1 MSTQVWLGILF
12 LALIV
17 IWIVELYWV
26 ARMAEEWG
34 RDTLTLVS
42 GAAIFFV
49 FAAPL
54 TMIAPGLVER
64 VGDFWDALVRPLG
77 TRARRRRQSTPRL
90 VMPGRTVFLEQERI
104 RIGRYPNNDIVIDH
118 PTVSAYHA
126 ELVQRPDGRY
136 ELHDRE
142 SRNGTRINGTPV
154 RQAILKDGDQITLGA
169 ITVHYLEGSKT
180 LEALNRGGVPLKRR

>member
-12 LALIV
+12 LALVV

-26 ARMAEEWG
+26 ARMAEDEG
-34 RDTLTLVS
+34 RDVLTLLS

-49 FAAPL
+49 FAAPV
-54 TMIAPGLVER
+54 TMLAPGLVER
-64 VGDFWDALVRPLG
+64 VGNFWDALVRPLG
-77 TRARRRRQSTPRL
+77 ARARQRRQHTPRL
-90 VMPGRTVFLEQERI
+90 VMPGRTFLLDQERV
-104 RIGRYPNNDIVIDH
+104 RIGRYPDNDLVIDH

-126 ELVQRPDGRY
+126 ELVQRPDGHY
-136 ELHDRE
+136 ELYDRE

-169 ITVHYLEGSKT
+169 ITVHYLERSQT

>member
-1 MSTQVWLGILF
+1 MSTQLLLSIVF
-12 LALIV
+12 LVLV
-17 IWIVELYWV
+17 VVWIVELYWV
-26 ARMAEEWG
+26 AKMADETG
-34 RDTLTLVS
+34 RDPLHFVS

-54 TMIAPGLVER
+54 AIAAPGLVER
-64 VGDFWDALVRPLG
+64 VGDMWAAVVGPLDA
-77 TRARRRRQSTPRL
+77 RARARQRSVPRL
-90 VMPGRTVFLEQERI
+90 VMPGRTVLLEQERV

-126 ELVQRPDGRY
+126 ELVRRPDGRY
-136 ELHDRE
+136 ELIDRE

-180 LEALNRGGVPLKRR
+180 LEALNRGGVPLRRR

>member
-12 LALIV
+12 LVLV
-17 IWIVELYWV
+17 VVWIAELYWI
-26 ARMAEEWG
+26 ARMAEDWG
-34 RDTLTLVS
+34 RDALTLVS

-49 FAAPL
+49 LAAPL
-54 TMIAPGLVER
+54 AIVAPGLVER
-64 VGDFWDALVRPLG
+64 VGHFWEVVIRPLG
-77 TRARRRRQSTPRL
+77 ARARQRRQSTPRL
-90 VMPGRTVFLEQERI
+90 VMPGRTVLLEQERI

-126 ELVQRPDGRY
+126 ELVRRGDGRY

-142 SRNGTRINGTPV
+142 SRNGTRINGTPI

-169 ITVHYLEGSKT
+169 ITVHYLEGTKA
-180 LEALNRGGVPLKRR
+180 LEALNRGGVPLRRR

>member
-1 MSTQVWLGILF
+1 MSTQVWLGIVF
-12 LALIV
+12 LVLV
-17 IWIVELYWV
+17 VVWIVELYWI
-26 ARMAEEWG
+26 ARMADEWG
-34 RDTLTLVS
+34 RDALQLVS

-49 FAAPL
+49 FAAPV
-54 TMIAPGLVER
+54 TAVAPGLVER
-64 VGDFWDALVRPLG
+64 VGDLWAALVRPLDS
-77 TRARRRRQSTPRL
+77 RARERRRSSPRL
-90 VMPGRTVFLEQERI
+90 VMPGRTVLLEQERV

-126 ELVQRPDGRY
+126 ELVRRPDERY
-136 ELHDRE
+136 ELIDRE

-180 LEALNRGGVPLKRR
+180 LEALNRGGVPLRRR